1 MLSVEKQIK
10 RQQMLLESFQ
20 GYKILKKEPKKKK
33 KSSLNEPAQMNS
45 SKPFKTRGKERKSN
59 MTCTIWRCQY

>member
-33 KSSLNEPAQMNS
+33 ELNEWTGPDE
-45 SKPFKTRGKERKSN
+45 FK
-59 MTCTIWRCQY
+59 QAF